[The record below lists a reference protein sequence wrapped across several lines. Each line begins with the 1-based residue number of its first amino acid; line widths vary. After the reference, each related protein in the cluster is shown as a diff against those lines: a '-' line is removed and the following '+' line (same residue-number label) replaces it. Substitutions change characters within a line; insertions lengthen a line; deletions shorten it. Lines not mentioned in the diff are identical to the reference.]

1 MLQGIQDRRPL
12 TERVREDLAHRIHVG
27 EFKQGQQLP
36 TEADLSAVYEV
47 SRMTIREAIK
57 GLQRD
62 HLVFIR
68 RGQGT
73 FVTHMPIMHPIT
85 RLQTGTELAA
95 ELGFAFTTQVL
106 SAEVE
111 PAQEITANA
120 LNLPP
125 GTPLLRLERIR
136 CVDGLPALY
145 SIDWFEASWV
155 EGGRPLAA
163 WEGSLFSYLYERTGR
178 SITHSS
184 ATLRAAIL
192 DDKTSKRINADPG
205 IAWFVMEQV
214 NYDAENRALVSSIDY
229 HKGDLFSF
237 EVIRRRAEGSAL
249 KGTH

>member
-1 MLQGIQDRRPL
+1 MLQGTQDRRPL
-12 TERVREDLAHRIHVG
+12 TERVREDLAHRIRSG

-62 HLVFIR
+62 HLLFIR

-85 RLQTGTELAA
+85 RLQTGTELAT
-95 ELGFAFTTQVL
+95 ELGFALTTRIL
-106 SAEVE
+106 GAEVE
-111 PAQEITANA
+111 PAPEITANA
-120 LNLPP
+120 LNLPA
-125 GTPLLRLERIR
+125 GTPLVRLERIR
-136 CVDGLPALY
+136 CVDELPALY

-155 EGGRPLAA
+155 EGIRPIEA
-163 WEGSLFSYLYERTGR
+163 WEGSLFSYIYERSGR

-192 DDKTSKRINADPG
+192 DAKTSKRINADPG

-214 NYDAENRALVSSIDY
+214 NYDAENRALVYSIDY
-229 HKGDLFSF
+229 HKGDLFTF
-237 EVIRRRAEGSAL
+237 EVMRRRTEGSAM
-249 KGTH
+249 KGSQ